1 MDKTKELE
9 NALSILNKLEE
20 NGFEA
25 YLVGGW
31 VRDRLLGIDGKDIDI
46 TTNAVPEKVKEL
58 FPDNFSLSEKFQ
70 TVVVRIDDVNYEIT
84 TYRHDKRYK
93 DHRHPITK
101 VAKKLQDDVV
111 RRDFT
116 INALAMDKNLN
127 VIDYVGGENDL
138 KLHIIRAVGKAKR
151 RFNED
156 ALRMF
161 RAFRFAARLGFSIEE
176 DTYKGIVKNY
186 HLVKTISKER
196 IRAELEETISAPFFK
211 RILSPM
217 LESLIMDD
225 LPELKEALL
234 HLKENYLPSSLIG
247 IACLSAYLTGH
258 ETEEII
264 LTRKEKKYLEDVLY
278 FIGLLKDRNLAAY
291 DLVDKDISALYE
303 AMNILSIER
312 QNPYDIKDVKRMEDS
327 LPIKKSKD
335 LKISG
340 DEIKDLTGCERQDI
354 KEYLSKLTEAVVY
367 FKVENNKKDLISYL
381 KGIKI

>member
-1 MDKTKELE
+1 
-9 NALSILNKLEE
+9 
-20 NGFEA
+20 
-25 YLVGGW
+25 
-31 VRDRLLGIDGKDIDI
+31 
-46 TTNAVPEKVKEL
+46 
-58 FPDNFSLSEKFQ
+58 
-70 TVVVRIDDVNYEIT
+70 
-84 TYRHDKRYK
+84 
-93 DHRHPITK
+93 
-101 VAKKLQDDVV
+101 
-111 RRDFT
+111 
-116 INALAMDKNLN
+116 
-127 VIDYVGGENDL
+127 
-138 KLHIIRAVGKAKR
+138 
-151 RFNED
+151 
-156 ALRMF
+156 
-161 RAFRFAARLGFSIEE
+161 
-176 DTYKGIVKNY
+176 
-186 HLVKTISKER
+186 
-196 IRAELEETISAPFFK
+196 
-211 RILSPM
+211 M